1 MHQIIGVQNF
11 VQDTDT
17 VGHVKWPQPVSH
29 GPGGPKNTV
38 LDSHPQT
45 REYLQEYKFPKKKKS
60 RTLKK
65 EKKKKECIENC
76 RKRPPLPMSFL
87 PQGGIAQFAK
97 WDLLGP

>member
-45 REYLQEYKFPKKKKS
+45 REYLQEYKFPKKKK
-60 RTLKK
+60 KV
-65 EKKKKECIENC
+65 
-76 RKRPPLPMSFL
+76 
-87 PQGGIAQFAK
+87 
-97 WDLLGP
+97 